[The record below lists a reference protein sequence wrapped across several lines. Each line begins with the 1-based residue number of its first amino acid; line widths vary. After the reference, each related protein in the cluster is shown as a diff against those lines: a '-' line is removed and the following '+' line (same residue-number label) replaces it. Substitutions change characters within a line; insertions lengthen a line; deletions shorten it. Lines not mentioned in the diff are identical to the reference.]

1 MKLKQLLPLLFIVI
15 ISIQN
20 AIGQDNTEISNALSN
35 GNSKVLAKY
44 FNENIDLKIPGTDG
58 VFNKMQAEL
67 ILKDFFSQNKIT
79 EYEVKHEGKS
89 KNDSY
94 YLIGEM
100 ALSNEK
106 YRTYILLKK
115 KDNSFKILEFNIEL
129 DE

>member
-1 MKLKQLLPLLFIVI
+1 MKLKQILPLLFIVI

-20 AIGQDNTEISNALSN
+20 AIGQDNTEINGALSN
-35 GNSKVLAKY
+35 GNSKVLANY

-67 ILKDFFSQNKIT
+67 ILKDFFKQNKIKS
-79 EYEVKHEGKS
+79 YELKHEGKS
-89 KNDSY
+89 KNESY
-94 YLIGEM
+94 YLIGE
-100 ALSNEK
+100 LTFSTEK

-115 KDNSFKILEFNIEL
+115 NENSFKILEFNIEL